1 MNYFFI
7 VLGGLIGGLI
17 RYIMSKLIKNKKR
30 TYHHILNGIGT
41 FILGFI
47 LVYYSNLFSNQS
59 LFENIVLLSF
69 ISFCLFDYMM
79 INKFSNRLY
88 TKASRILFYNL
99 FLGLVFFTLGNLI
112 AQGF

>member
-7 VLGGLIGGLI
+7 ILGGLIGGLI
-17 RYIMSKLIKNKKR
+17 RYILSKLIKNKKR
-30 TYHHILNGIGT
+30 TYHHLLNGIGT

-59 LFENIVLLSF
+59 LFENIILSSF
-69 ISFCLFDYMM
+69 ISFSLFDYLM

-88 TKASRILFYNL
+88 TKAARILFFNL

-112 AQGF
+112 AQGL